1 MRKFHFILRAAALV
15 VFPGGFGTLDE
26 LFDTLCLRQTRR
38 MQQIPV
44 ILYGREYWD
53 SVIDLKRLA
62 DEGVVDDED
71 LKLIDYAE
79 TPHEAWDIIA
89 RFHRLKLSHEQWPPD
104 ATKVGEVSAATG
116 TDDA

>member
-53 SVIDLKRLA
+53 SVINLQQLA

-71 LKLIDYAE
+71 LKLVDYAE
-79 TPHEAWDIIA
+79 TPQQAWNIIA
-89 RFHRLKLSHEQWPPD
+89 RFHGLKLSDEK
-104 ATKVGEVSAATG
+104 T
-116 TDDA
+116 